1 MSNFVAI
8 QRNSG
13 SINELSLLVEDISSI
28 QLIYESSTVV
38 ITMRA
43 GKDFRYAFNNS
54 DKAVEFYALLRA
66 EVEHSGRELTTINVD
81 DFET

>member
-28 QLIYESSTVV
+28 QLIYESATVV
-38 ITMRA
+38 ITMRG
-43 GKDFRYAFNNS
+43 GKGFPYTFSDS
-54 DKAVEFYALLRA
+54 DKAAEFYTLLRA